1 MKKVLVLL
9 TSALVFLSFSGLSQ
23 DVSKVKWHTIEE
35 AEKLNQQQPRKIMI
49 DVYTDWC
56 GWCKKMDKETFNH
69 PVIADYIN
77 QYFYPVKLDA
87 ESKEEIVFNGTTY
100 KFVAQ
105 GARGYHELAAGL
117 LNGKMSY
124 PSIAY
129 MNEKK
134 ELLGAI
140 PGYYTPD
147 RIEPLLNYIVEEKYI
162 SQSLEEYQKT
172 FVSKIRVDKTTID

>member
-1 MKKVLVLL
+1 MRKELILL
-9 TSALVFLSFSGLSQ
+9 LSVIIFVSFSGMAQ
-23 DVSKVKWHTIEE
+23 DSGTTSVKWYSIEE
-35 AEKLNQQQPRKIMI
+35 AEKLNKQQPKKIMI

-69 PVIADYIN
+69 PVIAEYIN
-77 QYFYPVKLDA
+77 ENYYPVKLDA
-87 ESKEEIVFNGTTY
+87 ESKNEITFNGTTY

-129 MNEKK
+129 MNENM

-140 PGYYTPD
+140 QGYRTAQS
-147 RIEPLLNYIVEEKYI
+147 IEPLLNYIVENKYV
-162 SQSLEEYQKT
+162 SESLEDYQKS
-172 FVSKIRVDKTTID
+172 FQSKIAAE

>member
-1 MKKVLVLL
+1 MRKRSLLLVAASILFSL
-9 TSALVFLSFSGLSQ
+9 SGLAQ
-23 DVSKVKWHTIEE
+23 EATRVKWYTIEE
-35 AEKLNQQQPRKIMI
+35 AEKLNKEQPRKIMI

-77 QYFYPVKLDA
+77 QYYYPVKLNA
-87 ESKEEIVFNGTTY
+87 ESKEEITFNGTTY

-117 LNGKMSY
+117 LNGRMSY

-129 MNEKK
+129 MNEKL
-134 ELLGAI
+134 ELLGAV
-140 PGYYTPD
+140 PGFYTPD
-147 RIEPLLNYIVEEKYI
+147 RIEPLLSYIAEEKYT
-162 SQSLEEYQKT
+162 SVSLEDFQKT
-172 FVSKIRVDKTTID
+172 FQSKLTGEKTTVD